1 MTLGARLFDWT
12 GDDVELRRRA
22 QVLAALGVVGSLA
35 TFGGATARLF
45 LHGLGFDAMLSYV
58 FSPMGALCPIMARRL
73 RSVVVPSWLF
83 LLLGTFTTMLVAYG
97 EGGTVSPAALW
108 LPVMPLAAT
117 FLLGWRGGAAFLG
130 LVVTSLW
137 ILVGAPVP
145 TGPPATP
152 TLWAISAVMSGTF
165 AFACVAAF
173 DLSRQAAVG
182 KIGRL
187 VREAED
193 RNASLARANEELV
206 VAHQQAQTASQLKS
220 EFMTTM
226 SHELRTPLNSVIGF
240 SNYLLKNRSSG
251 FGERDVKMLDRIRFN
266 GIHLLSI
273 IDDILDISKIEAEQL
288 ELTIESLDLY
298 EACDEVV
305 EVMEPLA
312 AEKDLLIRTEIPR
325 GLEPI
330 EADAQRLR
338 QVLTN
343 VVGNAVK
350 FTDEGSV
357 TVRVVPQTGTRTPCR
372 IEVVDSGIGIPPDR
386 LEAVLEPFVQA
397 DGSTS
402 KRHGGTG
409 LGLSISRSLCE
420 QMGFGLQLRSVEGR
434 GTTVSIVLLDAS
446 MSPAELAQER
456 RARERRARRTRRQ
469 SSPPR
474 TGAGVV
480 AISRTAP
487 GSTR

>member
-1 MTLGARLFDWT
+1 MTLRACLFEWT

-22 QVLAALGVVGSLA
+22 QVLAALGLLGSVA
-35 TFGGATARLF
+35 TLGGASARLF
-45 LHGLGFDAMLSYV
+45 LHGPGFDSLISYL
-58 FSPMGALCPIMARRL
+58 FSPVGALCPIIARRL
-73 RSVVVPSWLF
+73 RSVAVPSWIL
-83 LLLGTFTTMLVAYG
+83 LLLGTLTTILVAYG
-97 EGGTVSPAALW
+97 EGGTLSPAALW

-117 FLLGWRGGAAFLG
+117 FLLGWKGGAAFLG

-137 ILVGAPVP
+137 VLVGAPSP
-145 TGPPATP
+145 AEPPATP

-173 DLSRQAAVG
+173 DLARQSAVG
-182 KIGRL
+182 RIGRL
-187 VREAED
+187 VREAEG
-193 RNASLARANEELV
+193 RNASLARANEDLV
-206 VAHQQAQTASQLKS
+206 VAHRQAQAASQLKS

-240 SNYLLKNRSSG
+240 SNYLLKNKSGG
-251 FGERDVKMLDRIRFN
+251 FGERDIKMLDRIRFN

-273 IDDILDISKIEAEQL
+273 IDDILDISKIEAERL

-298 EACDEVV
+298 ETCDQVV
-305 EVMEPLA
+305 QVMEPLA
-312 AEKDLLIRTEIPR
+312 AEKALLIRKEIPG

-343 VVGNAVK
+343 IVGNAVK

-357 TVRVVPQTGTRTPCR
+357 TVRVVPQTGTRIPCR

-386 LEAVLEPFVQA
+386 LGAVLEPFVQA

-446 MSPAELAQER
+446 TQPAGQLR
-456 RARERRARRTRRQ
+456 DRRARRMRQ
-469 SSPPR
+469 RGASPQ